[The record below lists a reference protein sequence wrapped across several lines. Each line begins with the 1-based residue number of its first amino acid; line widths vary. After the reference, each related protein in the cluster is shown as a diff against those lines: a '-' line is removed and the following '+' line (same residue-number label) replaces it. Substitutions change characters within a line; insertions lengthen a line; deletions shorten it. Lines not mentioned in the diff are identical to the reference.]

1 MEFISPE
8 GLRQDGRR
16 PHELRQLRCEIGLLS
31 KADGSASFEM
41 GNTKVFD
48 VDADIWQ
55 GICLDHVLI
64 QCIHAK
70 PHWKIQTRARL
81 SMGVLPLL

>member
-41 GNTKVFD
+41 GNTKVIA
-48 VDADIWQ
+48 VNCSQ
-55 GICLDHVLI
+55 KRNSLNVP
-64 QCIHAK
+64 IHFETS
-70 PHWKIQTRARL
+70 P
-81 SMGVLPLL
+81 